1 MKSLLLLLLLVSNLA
16 TFAQDDSAQIITAPT
31 LTEKGKPAGEKI
43 SQKINKDGGKLVSA
57 DGRMELLIPPD
68 AVSSKTNISIQPV
81 TSTLTSGNGVAY
93 ELQPAGIT
101 FQKPLQITF
110 HYTDREAQGVMQQL
124 KAIAWQDDTGQWY
137 QLDNSVVD
145 TLNKTI
151 TGNITHFSTWVFF
164 DSFLLQPT
172 SARVKVNK
180 QLDLIIVCT
189 LPRPETAGGVITDG
203 VLPKS
208 IRFLTYV
215 DGVRGGNA
223 VVGKTS
229 AVIGNSIRNVKYTA
243 PASVPDNNPVALSVE
258 ATNIRWNGRNY
269 SKLKLISNITIY
281 DKSYEIKV
289 TGHNKEN
296 VLQCVIT
303 SFDTST
309 CILQLNGNKTKL
321 VDIQN
326 MNQKI
331 TINNCQCN
339 TRELN
344 PGGSIGPVNIVGAAK
359 ITVEPAN
366 PPQKPFALVTIYFT
380 RNMGVIAGMAVD
392 PCLGHT
398 GASMPGMALPAVPLV
413 LQFSAKDEEQT
424 IMEGGDA
431 NNGFKVTVKPLK
443 EGG

>member
-1 MKSLLLLLLLVSNLA
+1 MKYFLSILFFAAHVA
-16 TFAQDDSAQIITAPT
+16 VFAQEDSMQVVTAPT

-57 DGRMELLIPPD
+57 DGRVELLIPPD

-81 TSTLTSGNGVAY
+81 TNTLAPGSALAY

-110 HYTDREAQGVMQQL
+110 HYSDKEAAGLMPQL
-124 KAIAWQDDTGQWY
+124 KAIAWQDETGQWY

-189 LPRPETAGGVITDG
+189 LPKPETAGGVITDG
-203 VLPKS
+203 TLPQS
-208 IRFLTYV
+208 IKFLTYV
-215 DGVRGGNA
+215 DGIRGGNA

-229 AVIGNSIRNVKYTA
+229 AVIGKSIRNVKYTS

-269 SKLKLISNITIY
+269 SRLKLISNITIY

-331 TINNCQCN
+331 TISNCQCN
-339 TRELN
+339 VRELN
-344 PGGSIGPVNIVGAAK
+344 PGGSTGPVNIVGAAK
-359 ITVEPAN
+359 ITVTPAN
-366 PPQKPFALVTIYFT
+366 PPQKPFATVMIYFI

-392 PCLGHT
+392 PCLGHN
-398 GASMPGMALPAVPLV
+398 GASVPGMPLPAVPFV
-413 LQFSAKDEEQT
+413 LQFDAKDEEQT
-424 IMEGGDA
+424 IMEGGDDK
-431 NNGFKVTVKPLK
+431 NGFKVTVKPLK
-443 EGG
+443 EDG